1 MPDDRSDKLDE
12 VLEILR
18 KHGAVLAAV
27 AYCQVLF
34 GHSRIEKLARDERDE
49 LTILIR
55 HRILEASMATGE
67 DLVSEDRPTTLQ

>member
-12 VLEILR
+12 VLDILR
-18 KHGAVLAAV
+18 KHGAALAAV

-34 GHSRIEKLARDERDE
+34 GHSRIEKLASDERDE

>member
-1 MPDDRSDKLDE
+1 MSDDRSDKLDE

-18 KHGAVLAAV
+18 KHGAALAAV

-34 GHSRIEKLARDERDE
+34 GHSRIEKLVREEREE

-55 HRILEASMATGE
+55 HRILEPSLVTGE
-67 DLVSEDRPTTLQ
+67 DLASENRPTTLQ